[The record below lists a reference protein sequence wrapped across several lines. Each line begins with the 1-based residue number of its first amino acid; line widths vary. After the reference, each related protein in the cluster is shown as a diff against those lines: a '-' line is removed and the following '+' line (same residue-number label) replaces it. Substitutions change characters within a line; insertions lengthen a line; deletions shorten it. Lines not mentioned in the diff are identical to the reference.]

1 MTEAEIAEAEIAEAE
16 IAEAEIAE
24 IVVGDWNGRDVL
36 VRREKGEWWVVLSE
50 EYVRYGDGQRWILLG
65 EEYVRGFWLKSQ
77 AIRLAKFMANTR
89 SY

>member
-1 MTEAEIAEAEIAEAE
+1 MTEAEIAEVE

-24 IVVGDWNGRDVL
+24 IVVGSWSGRDVL
-36 VRREKGEWWVVLSE
+36 VRHEKGEWWVVLGE
-50 EYVRYGDGQRWILLG
+50 EYVRYGESQRWIMLG

-77 AIRLAKFMANTR
+77 AIQLAKFMANTR

>member
-1 MTEAEIAEAEIAEAE
+1 M
-16 IAEAEIAE
+16 AEAEIAE
-24 IVVGDWNGRDVL
+24 IVVGNWSGRDVL
-36 VRREKGEWWVVLSE
+36 VRHEEDRWWVVLGE
-50 EYVRYGDGQRWILLG
+50 EYVRYGDGQQWILLG

>member
-1 MTEAEIAEAEIAEAE
+1 MAEAEIAEAE

-24 IVVGDWNGRDVL
+24 IVVGSWSGRDVL
-36 VRREKGEWWVVLSE
+36 VRHEKGKWWVVLGE
-50 EYVRYGDGQRWILLG
+50 EYVRYGEGQRWVMLG

-77 AIRLAKFMANTR
+77 AIRLAKFMADTR